1 MDHAGTFTV
10 MPDTFK
16 ATVSPA
22 LSSLSLASSVLGK
35 SRFHS
40 FRFWQPWDNSVSLE
54 PFALEVRMVLYD

>member
-1 MDHAGTFTV
+1 